1 MAHGTVKIIAVD
13 DRPENLLA
21 MEAVLSSSAYT
32 FVGLH
37 SGEETLRYLL
47 REQLDDIAVILLDVQ
62 MHGMDGF
69 ETAQWIKR
77 REHAREIPII
87 FVTAISK
94 SLDHVLQGYQ
104 AGSVDYIFKP
114 YHPDLLRLKVE
125 AFVELHRYHHKV
137 KLQGKLLEQ
146 RALELETAN
155 RNLAKAEA
163 LARMVG
169 ETSLD
174 AILTCDGD
182 GAILESNPEMESMF
196 GYRGEEAEGLHA
208 SQLIPDWDRLLQQQ
222 GLLECEAVCKGG
234 GRFPAEVQLGQA
246 HVGGAPFIVCSIRN
260 VMDRKQLEQ
269 EREQHY
275 VWLEAMVQERTC
287 ELVEAN
293 QELTESKSRFQQLFV
308 SNPCL
313 MFIRR
318 LADGRLVDVNESLL
332 LYTGFA
338 REEVI
343 DQSHDL
349 LKIRSTGE
357 DKCSYV
363 QGETCRNVQI
373 EYSTK
378 AGPLKEGLLSVE
390 VIELLGET
398 CELGVI
404 ADITE
409 KVKWEREMARLAR
422 LNLVGEMAAGIAHE
436 IRNPMTTIRGFLQ
449 MCKGRATIQEEYVD
463 IMLEELARANGIIT
477 EYLSLAKNRVTHLQ
491 MCSLNEV
498 VLNLLPLLE
507 ADALLTGKSVTSEL
521 EPIPDLMLDEKEV
534 RQLILNLAINGLE
547 SMAAQG
553 TLTIRTY
560 RESSCVTLQ
569 VKDQGLGIRPEW
581 MEKLGTPFFTTK
593 DEGTGLGLAVCYSI
607 AARHRAAIH
616 VDSGSG
622 GTIFYVRFPV

>member
-1 MAHGTVKIIAVD
+1 MTQETVKIIAVD

-47 REQLDDIAVILLDVQ
+47 RENLDDIAVILLDVQ
-62 MHGMDGF
+62 MQGMDGF

-104 AGSVDYIFKP
+104 AGSVDYVFKP

-125 AFVELHRYHHKV
+125 AFVELHHYHRKV
-137 KLQGKLLEQ
+137 KQQGKLLEQ
-146 RALELETAN
+146 RALELEQAN

-174 AILTCDGD
+174 TILTCDGN
-182 GAILESNPEMESMF
+182 GNILEANPEIVPMF
-196 GYRGEEAEGLHA
+196 GYSDEELIGQHV
-208 SQLIPDWDRLLQQQ
+208 SRLIPDWDRLLQQQ
-222 GLLECEAVCKGG
+222 GLLECEAIRKEGE
-234 GRFPAEVQLGQA
+234 RFPAEVQLGQA

-260 VMDRKQLEQ
+260 VIDRKQLEQ
-269 EREQHY
+269 EREQQY
-275 VWLEAMVQERTC
+275 VVLEAMVQDRTRK
-287 ELVEAN
+287 LVEAN
-293 QELTESKSRFQQLFV
+293 QELTESKTRFQQMFV

-318 LADGRLVDVNESLL
+318 LADGRLIDVNESLL
-332 LYTGFA
+332 HYTGFA
-338 REEVI
+338 REELIHHAQDV
-343 DQSHDL
+343 L
-349 LKIRSTGE
+349 NIRSTSE
-357 DKCSYV
+357 SSDSYK
-363 QGETCRNVQI
+363 QGEACRNVQI
-373 EYSTK
+373 EYCTK
-378 AGPLKEGLLSVE
+378 VGAPKEGLLSVE
-390 VIELLGET
+390 IIELLGES

-409 KVKWEREMARLAR
+409 KVKWEREMARLGR

-449 MCKGRATIQEEYVD
+449 MCKGKASIQEEYVD

-477 EYLSLAKNRVTHLQ
+477 EYLSLAKNRVTHFQ
-491 MCSLNEV
+491 RCSLNEI

-507 ADALLTGKSVTSEL
+507 ADALLTGKSVQPEL

-547 SMAAQG
+547 SMVSQG
-553 TLTIRTY
+553 TLILRTY
-560 RESSCVTLQ
+560 EESNYVILE
-569 VKDQGLGIRPEW
+569 VRDQGLGIRPEW

-607 AARHRAAIH
+607 AARHKAAIQ
-616 VDSGSG
+616 VDSGSE
-622 GTIFYVRFPV
+622 GTTFYVRFPV